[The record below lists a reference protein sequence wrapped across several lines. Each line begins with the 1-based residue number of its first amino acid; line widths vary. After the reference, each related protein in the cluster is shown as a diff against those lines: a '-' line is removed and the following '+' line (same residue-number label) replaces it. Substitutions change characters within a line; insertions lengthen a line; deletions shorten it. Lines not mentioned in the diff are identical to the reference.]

1 MTRSCPP
8 CTMFLSVPSP
18 ENRTYGSKILL
29 SFNPHQSQ
37 TYMNKLSLVI
47 QREYITRVRK
57 RSFIILTLLM
67 PLLMVGLSFLPLWL
81 STLNDGE
88 VKQIAVIDQTGI
100 YAPLLQST
108 DSYRFEIVGEKQQ
121 PDAAAKVGKE
131 LFAILQITGD
141 LSENPNAVSL
151 TSEKQSPQEL
161 QSLIRQTLREKVTQ
175 QRLDQLSQGGNV
187 DEEAIAQVR
196 EILDNRPSVTIQTL
210 RMGGDGSVSESS
222 TELSTIIGM
231 VFTILIYMF
240 ILMYGNMV
248 MQAVLEEKKSRIVE
262 VMVSSVK
269 PVNLLIGKI
278 VGIGLVGITQ
288 LAIWTLLAGG
298 LFSLLSLFVVAP
310 EQVASMSEGMGGM
323 ADLNA
328 MGNMGGMELNGIM
341 GSILSINW
349 LEILLFFLLFFIGG
363 YVLYASIFAMFA
375 SAVDSEED
383 TGQFLTPVT
392 LLIMFAFFAG
402 FYSVNNP
409 DGPLAFWASMIP
421 FSSPIVMMVRIPFG
435 IPLWEK
441 ILSIVL
447 LYGTFILISV
457 FAAKI
462 YRVGILMYGKKPS
475 LKEMFKWVRYR

>member
-1 MTRSCPP
+1 
-8 CTMFLSVPSP
+8 
-18 ENRTYGSKILL
+18 
-29 SFNPHQSQ
+29 
-37 TYMNKLSLVI
+37 MNTLNLVI

-57 RSFIILTLLM
+57 KSFIILTLLM
-67 PLLMVGLSFLPLWL
+67 PLLMVGLTFLPLWL

-88 VKQIAVIDQTGI
+88 VKRIAVIDQTGI

-108 DSYRFEIVGEKQQ
+108 ESFQFEIVDDGQRI
-121 PDAAAKVGKE
+121 DAESKVGKE

-141 LSENPNAVSL
+141 LTSDRGSVSL

-161 QSLIRQTLREKVTQ
+161 QELIRQTLREKVTQ
-175 QRLDQLSQGGNV
+175 QRLDQLSGSGEV
-187 DEEAIAQVR
+187 DKEAITQVR
-196 EILDNRPSVTIQTL
+196 EILEQRPSISLQTL
-210 RMGGDGSVSESS
+210 RMGGDGSVTESS
-222 TELSTIIGM
+222 TEVATIIGM

-248 MQAVLEEKKSRIVE
+248 MQAVLEEKKTRIVE

-288 LAIWTLLAGG
+288 LAIWGILAGG
-298 LFSLLSLFVVAP
+298 LFSLLSLFIASP

-323 ADLNA
+323 SGMSA
-328 MGNMGGMELNGIM
+328 MGNVGGVEIQGVMNA
-341 GSILSINW
+341 ILSINW
-349 LEILLFFLLFFIGG
+349 LEVILFFLLFFIGG

-383 TGQFLTPVT
+383 TSQFLTPVT

-409 DGPLAFWASMIP
+409 DGPLAFWASQIP

-457 FAAKI
+457 IAAKI

-475 LKEMFKWVRYR
+475 LKEMFKWIRYK

>member
-1 MTRSCPP
+1 
-8 CTMFLSVPSP
+8 
-18 ENRTYGSKILL
+18 
-29 SFNPHQSQ
+29 
-37 TYMNKLSLVI
+37 
-47 QREYITRVRK
+47 
-57 RSFIILTLLM
+57 
-67 PLLMVGLSFLPLWL
+67 

-88 VKQIAVIDQTGI
+88 VKRIAVIDQSGI

-108 DSYRFEIVGEKQQ
+108 ETFQFEIVDDGQRITTES
-121 PDAAAKVGKE
+121 KVGKE

-141 LSENPNAVSL
+141 LSTDQGSVSL

-175 QRLDQLSQGGNV
+175 QRLDQLSGSGEV
-187 DEEAIAQVR
+187 DSRAITQVR
-196 EILDNRPSVTIQTL
+196 EILEERPSISLQTL
-210 RMGGDGSVSESS
+210 RMGGDGSVTESS
-222 TELSTIIGM
+222 TEVATIIGM
-231 VFTILIYMF
+231 VFTVLIYMF

-248 MQAVLEEKKSRIVE
+248 MQAVLEEKKTRIVE

-288 LAIWTLLAGG
+288 LAIWGILAGG
-298 LFSLLSLFVVAP
+298 LFSLLSLFIASP
-310 EQVASMSEGMGGM
+310 EQVASMSEGMGGISGM
-323 ADLNA
+323 SG
-328 MGNMGGMELNGIM
+328 MGNVGGVEMQGIM
-341 GSILSINW
+341 SAILSINW
-349 LEILLFFLLFFIGG
+349 LEVILFFLLFFIGG

-383 TGQFLTPVT
+383 TSQFLTPVT

-409 DGPLAFWASMIP
+409 DGPLAFWASLIP

-441 ILSIVL
+441 LLSILL

-457 FAAKI
+457 VAAKI

-475 LKEMFKWVRYR
+475 LKEMFKWVRYK